1 MGKRKWGK
9 TEKSPNFKV
18 LKKEPSQ
25 IFLHTLLILILGIII
40 KLDLMTKL
48 LNTLF
53 PPLVLN
59 LIDKCV
65 FSIGDYEKHI
75 QPISY
80 DYSNL
85 YLFFLF

>member
-9 TEKSPNFKV
+9 TEKNPNFKV

-53 PPLVLN
+53 PP
-59 LIDKCV
+59 
-65 FSIGDYEKHI
+65 
-75 QPISY
+75 
-80 DYSNL
+80 
-85 YLFFLF
+85 